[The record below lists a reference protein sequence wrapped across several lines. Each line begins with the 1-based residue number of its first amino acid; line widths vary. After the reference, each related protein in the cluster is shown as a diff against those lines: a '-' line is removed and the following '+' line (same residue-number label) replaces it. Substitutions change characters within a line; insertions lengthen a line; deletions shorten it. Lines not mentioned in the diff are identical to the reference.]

1 MMRRKY
7 SYPLCGLNQTGKNNV
22 QNLIVKKF
30 SNISSVDIS
39 KVIEEVLKLMTKM
52 SYILMI
58 MVLLVS
64 ISGVLVVI
72 AINYQ
77 QFLARRT
84 DIKLLKLYW
93 NTVKDDYYDTSHRI
107 TFASG
112 SCKPSWV
119 CVGLLSSFVLAK
131 FVFDGV
137 WSINYGAMLYI
148 FGTIPSICCVISL
161 VLSSYEATRKYKEL
175 AL

>member
-1 MMRRKY
+1 
-7 SYPLCGLNQTGKNNV
+7 
-22 QNLIVKKF
+22 
-30 SNISSVDIS
+30 
-39 KVIEEVLKLMTKM
+39 MTNM

-84 DIKLLKLYW
+84 DIKLLKLIG
-93 NTVKDDYYDTSHRI
+93 TPLRTII
-107 TFASG
+107 TIPLIESLLLAVAANVLG
-112 SCKPSWV
+112 V